1 MVSLE
6 SDDGRRR
13 RSETSRARI
22 VAAMLALVRATAV
35 SPSAEQ
41 VAERAGVGL
50 RSVFRHFRDMES
62 LYREMSAAIE
72 AELRAVAA
80 LPFEGRSWRER
91 VMELIAR
98 RGVAFDRIAP
108 FRLASDARV
117 HASEVLRGDRA
128 RMAQVARELL
138 RLQLP
143 AEVAADA
150 PLFEALDL
158 LLSFEAWRR
167 LRADQSLGPDEAR
180 AVLERAVRALIGE
193 D

>member
-1 MVSLE
+1 MSLE
-6 SDDGRRR
+6 SFDGRRR
-13 RSETSRARI
+13 RSQTSRARI
-22 VAAMLALVRATAV
+22 VAAMLALVRATGA
-35 SPSAEQ
+35 SPNAEQ

-62 LYREMSAAIE
+62 LYGEMSAAIE
-72 AELRAVAA
+72 AELRTVAA
-80 LPFEGRSWRER
+80 LPFEGRTWRER
-91 VMELIAR
+91 VLELIER
-98 RGVAFDRIAP
+98 RGVAFDSIAP
-108 FRLASDARV
+108 FRHASDARV
-117 HASEVLRGDRA
+117 HASRVLQADRA

-143 AEVAADA
+143 AEVAADKA
-150 PLFEALDL
+150 LFEALDL

-167 LRADQSLGPDEAR
+167 LRADQSLSPDEAR